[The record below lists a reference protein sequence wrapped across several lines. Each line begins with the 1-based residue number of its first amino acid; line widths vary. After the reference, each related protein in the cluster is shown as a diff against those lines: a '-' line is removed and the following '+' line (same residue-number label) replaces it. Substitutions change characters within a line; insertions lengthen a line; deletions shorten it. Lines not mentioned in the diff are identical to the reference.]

1 MTKAKT
7 LLVTN
12 ALPYS
17 NGPIHLGHMLEHI
30 QSDIFVRFNRA
41 IGNTV
46 YYVCGDDCHGTPV
59 MIKAGQLGITPEQ
72 MIEITS
78 KDHDEDLKGFLVSY
92 DNYYKTHSPENEE
105 ISSYMY
111 NKAKENGYI
120 VTNKISQLFDPEKN
134 MFLPDRFV
142 KGTCPK
148 CGAKDQYGDNCEVCG
163 ATYDPT
169 ELKDAYS
176 TVSGAKPVLKESVH
190 YFFDLPKANDFLHDY
205 IRNSGVIQTEMANK
219 LEEWFTQGLKPW
231 DISRDSPY
239 FGFKIPGTEDKYFY
253 VWMDAPIG
261 YFASLKNLCAKNNIC
276 YEDFVKQDSDI
287 EMVHFIGKDILY
299 FHSLFWP
306 ATLKAAEMR
315 LPSHIYVHGYVTV
328 NGAKMSKSKGT
339 FIKAKTFLK
348 YFKPETL
355 RYYFASKMNSSCV
368 DVDLSLD
375 DFMAK
380 VNSDIVGK
388 VVNLASR
395 TAGFIT
401 KRFDGRLSDAP
412 FNQEIIDR
420 IAAVKD
426 DVIRG
431 YESRNYADAIRTI
444 MALADEA
451 NRYIDAMAPWVIAKL
466 EGEDDKLQR
475 VCSDGINLFRALI
488 TYLKPV
494 LPEVAA
500 NAEEFLNSKL
510 DFSTVANPLVS
521 HTINKFKPLFSR
533 IEKAQ
538 IDAMIETSKEDLKEA
553 NAQAPKKEA
562 KNEAKSSEDR
572 IEPLAPEITIDD
584 FAKVDLRV
592 GTIIEAEEVAE
603 ARKLL
608 KLKVDIGFETRQ
620 VFAGIK
626 QAYPDA
632 KSLIGRQVVLVA
644 NLKPR
649 QMKFGLSEGMV
660 TAAGPGATEVFLLGV
675 DSGAVNGDRIH

>member
-1 MTKAKT
+1 MTKNKT

-12 ALPYS
+12 ALPYA

-41 IGNTV
+41 IGNKV
-46 YYVCGDDCHGTPV
+46 FYVCGDDCHGTPV
-59 MIKAGQLGITPEQ
+59 MIKAGQMGITPEQ

-78 KDHDEDLKGFLVSY
+78 KDHAEDLKGFLVNY
-92 DNYYKTHSPENEE
+92 DNYYRTHSKENHE
-105 ISSYMY
+105 ISSHMY
-111 NKAKENGYI
+111 EKAKENGYI
-120 VTNKISQLFDPEKN
+120 KTETISQLYDPEKN

-163 ATYDPT
+163 ATYSPT

-176 TVSGAKPVLKESVH
+176 VVSGAKPVLKESLH
-190 YFFDLPKANDFLHDY
+190 YFFDLPKAKDFLHDY
-205 IRNSGVIQTEMANK
+205 IKNSGVIQTEMANK

-253 VWMDAPIG
+253 VWMDAPMG
-261 YFASLKNLCAKNNIC
+261 YLASLKNLCEKTGDN
-276 YEDFVKQDSDI
+276 YDDFVKEGSEI
-287 EMVHFIGKDILY
+287 EMDHFIGKDILY

-306 ATLKAAEMR
+306 ATLKAAQMR

-348 YFKPETL
+348 FLKPETL
-355 RYYFASKMNSSCV
+355 RYYFASKMNSSAV
-368 DVDLSLD
+368 DIDLSLD

-395 TAGFIT
+395 TAGFIA
-401 KRFDGRLSDAP
+401 KRFDGKLSSAP
-412 FNQEIIDR
+412 YNAEILKK
-420 IAAVKD
+420 AASIRE
-426 DVIRG
+426 DVIKG
-431 YESRNYADAIRTI
+431 YESRNYAEAIRTI

-451 NRYIDAMAPWVIAKL
+451 NRYIDAEAPWVIAKQ
-466 EGEDDKLQR
+466 EGQEDKLQK

-488 TYLKPV
+488 TYLQPV

-500 NAEEFLNSKL
+500 HAEEFLNTKL
-510 DFSTVANPLVS
+510 DFFTLDNPLVD
-521 HTINKFKPLFSR
+521 HQINKFKPLFNR
-533 IEKAQ
+533 IEKTQ
-538 IDAMIETSKEDLKEA
+538 IDAMIETSKEDLKQ
-553 NAQAPKKEA
+553 AQAQTKKTDEKKA
-562 KNEAKSSEDR
+562 DDR

-584 FAKVDLRV
+584 FAKIDLRV
-592 GTIIEAEEVAE
+592 GTIVEAEEVKE

-620 VFAGIK
+620 VFAGLK

-632 KSLIGRQVVLVA
+632 KSLIGRKVVLVA

-660 TAAGPGATEVFLLGV
+660 TAAGPGATEVFLLSV
-675 DSGAVNGDRIH
+675 DSGAQNGDRIH

>member
-1 MTKAKT
+1 
-7 LLVTN
+7 
-12 ALPYS
+12 
-17 NGPIHLGHMLEHI
+17 
-30 QSDIFVRFNRA
+30 
-41 IGNTV
+41 
-46 YYVCGDDCHGTPV
+46 
-59 MIKAGQLGITPEQ
+59 
-72 MIEITS
+72 
-78 KDHDEDLKGFLVSY
+78 
-92 DNYYKTHSPENEE
+92 
-105 ISSYMY
+105 
-111 NKAKENGYI
+111 
-120 VTNKISQLFDPEKN
+120 

-163 ATYDPT
+163 ATYSPT

-176 TVSGAKPVLKESVH
+176 VVSGAKPVLKESLH
-190 YFFDLPKANDFLHDY
+190 YFFDLPKAKDFLHDY
-205 IRNSGVIQTEMANK
+205 IKNSGVIQTEMANK
-219 LEEWFTQGLKPW
+219 LEEWFSQGLKPW

-253 VWMDAPIG
+253 VWMDAPMG
-261 YFASLKNLCAKNNIC
+261 YLASLKNLCEKTGDN
-276 YEDFVKQDSDI
+276 YDDFVKEGSEI
-287 EMVHFIGKDILY
+287 EMDHFIGKDILY

-306 ATLKAAEMR
+306 ATLKAAQMR

-348 YFKPETL
+348 FLKPETL
-355 RYYFASKMNSSCV
+355 RYYFASKMNSSAV
-368 DVDLSLD
+368 DIDLSLD

-395 TAGFIT
+395 TAGFIA
-401 KRFDGRLSDAP
+401 KRFDGKLSSAP
-412 FNQEIIDR
+412 YNVEILKK
-420 IAAVKD
+420 AASIRE
-426 DVIRG
+426 DVIKG
-431 YESRNYADAIRTI
+431 YESRNYAEAIRTI

-451 NRYIDAMAPWVIAKL
+451 NRYIDAEAPWVIAKQ
-466 EGEDDKLQR
+466 EGQEVKLQK

-488 TYLKPV
+488 TYLHPV
-494 LPEVAA
+494 LPEVATH
-500 NAEEFLNSKL
+500 AEEFLNTKL
-510 DFSTVANPLVS
+510 DFFALDNPLVD
-521 HTINKFKPLFSR
+521 HQINKFKPLFNR
-533 IEKAQ
+533 IEKTQ
-538 IDAMIETSKEDLKEA
+538 IDAMIETSKEDLKQ
-553 NAQAPKKEA
+553 AQAQAKKSDEKKA
-562 KNEAKSSEDR
+562 DDR

-584 FAKVDLRV
+584 FAKIDLRV
-592 GTIIEAEEVAE
+592 GTIVEAEEVKE

-632 KSLIGRQVVLVA
+632 KSLIGRKVVLVA

-660 TAAGPGATEVFLLGV
+660 TAAGPGATEVFLLSV
-675 DSGAVNGDRIH
+675 DSGAQNGDRIH

>member
-1 MTKAKT
+1 MTKNKT

-12 ALPYS
+12 ALPYA

-41 IGNTV
+41 IGNKV
-46 YYVCGDDCHGTPV
+46 FYVCGDDCHGTPV
-59 MIKAGQLGITPEQ
+59 MIKASQMGITPEQ

-78 KDHDEDLKGFLVSY
+78 KDHAEDLKGFLVNY
-92 DNYYKTHSPENEE
+92 DNYYRTHSKENHG

-111 NKAKENGYI
+111 EKAKENGYI
-120 VTNKISQLFDPEKN
+120 KTETISQLYDPEKN

-163 ATYDPT
+163 ATYSPT

-176 TVSGAKPVLKESVH
+176 VVSGAKPVLKESLH
-190 YFFDLPKANDFLHDY
+190 YFFDLPKAKDFLHDY
-205 IRNSGVIQTEMANK
+205 IKNSGVIQTEMANK

-253 VWMDAPIG
+253 VWMDAPMG
-261 YFASLKNLCAKNNIC
+261 YLASLKNLCEKTGDN
-276 YEDFVKQDSDI
+276 YDDFVKEGSEI
-287 EMVHFIGKDILY
+287 EMDHFIGKDILY

-306 ATLKAAEMR
+306 ATLKAAQMR

-348 YFKPETL
+348 FLKPETL
-355 RYYFASKMNSSCV
+355 RYYFASKMNSSAV
-368 DVDLSLD
+368 DIDLSLD

-395 TAGFIT
+395 TAGFIA
-401 KRFDGRLSDAP
+401 KRFDGKLSSAP
-412 FNQEIIDR
+412 YNAEILKK
-420 IAAVKD
+420 AASIRE
-426 DVIRG
+426 DVIKG
-431 YESRNYADAIRTI
+431 YESRNYAEAIRTI

-451 NRYIDAMAPWVIAKL
+451 NRYIDAEAPWVIAKQ
-466 EGEDDKLQR
+466 EGQEDKLQK

-488 TYLKPV
+488 TYLQPV

-500 NAEEFLNSKL
+500 HAEEFLNTKL
-510 DFSTVANPLVS
+510 DFFTLDNPLVD
-521 HTINKFKPLFSR
+521 HQINKFKPLFNR
-533 IEKAQ
+533 IEKTQ
-538 IDAMIETSKEDLKEA
+538 IDAMIETSKEDLKQ
-553 NAQAPKKEA
+553 AQAQTKKTDEKKA
-562 KNEAKSSEDR
+562 DDR

-584 FAKVDLRV
+584 FAKIDLRV
-592 GTIIEAEEVAE
+592 GTIVEAEEVKE

-620 VFAGIK
+620 VFAGLK

-632 KSLIGRQVVLVA
+632 KSLIGRKVVLVA

-660 TAAGPGATEVFLLGV
+660 TAAGPGATEVFLLSV
-675 DSGAVNGDRIH
+675 DSGAQNGDRIH

>member
-1 MTKAKT
+1 MTKNKT

-12 ALPYS
+12 ALPYA

-41 IGNTV
+41 IGNKV
-46 YYVCGDDCHGTPV
+46 FYVCGDDCHGTPV
-59 MIKAGQLGITPEQ
+59 MIKAGQMGITPEQ

-78 KDHDEDLKGFLVSY
+78 KDHAEDLKGFLVNY
-92 DNYYKTHSPENEE
+92 DNYYRTHSKENHV

-111 NKAKENGYI
+111 EKAKENGYI
-120 VTNKISQLFDPEKN
+120 KTETISQLYDPEKN

-163 ATYDPT
+163 ATYSPT

-176 TVSGAKPVLKESVH
+176 VVSGAKPVLKESLH
-190 YFFDLPKANDFLHDY
+190 YFFDLPKAKDFLHDY
-205 IRNSGVIQTEMANK
+205 IKNSGVIQTEMANK

-253 VWMDAPIG
+253 VWMDAPMG
-261 YFASLKNLCAKNNIC
+261 YLASLKNLCEKTGDN
-276 YEDFVKQDSDI
+276 YDDFVKEGSEI
-287 EMVHFIGKDILY
+287 EMDHFIGKDILY

-306 ATLKAAEMR
+306 ATLKAAQMR

-348 YFKPETL
+348 FLKPETL
-355 RYYFASKMNSSCV
+355 RYYFASKMNSSAV
-368 DVDLSLD
+368 DIDLSLD

-395 TAGFIT
+395 TAGFIA
-401 KRFDGRLSDAP
+401 KRFDGKLSSAP
-412 FNQEIIDR
+412 YNAEILKK
-420 IAAVKD
+420 AASIRE
-426 DVIRG
+426 DVIKG
-431 YESRNYADAIRTI
+431 YESRNYAEAIRTI

-451 NRYIDAMAPWVIAKL
+451 NRYIDAEAPWVIAKQ
-466 EGEDDKLQR
+466 EGQEDKLQK

-488 TYLKPV
+488 TYLQPV

-500 NAEEFLNSKL
+500 HAEEFLNTKL
-510 DFSTVANPLVS
+510 DFFTLDNPLVD
-521 HTINKFKPLFSR
+521 HQINKFKPLFNR
-533 IEKAQ
+533 IEKTQ
-538 IDAMIETSKEDLKEA
+538 IDAMIETSKEDLKQ
-553 NAQAPKKEA
+553 AQAQTKKTDEKKA
-562 KNEAKSSEDR
+562 DDR

-584 FAKVDLRV
+584 FAKIDLRV
-592 GTIIEAEEVAE
+592 GTIVEAEEVKE

-620 VFAGIK
+620 VFAGLK

-632 KSLIGRQVVLVA
+632 KSLIGRKVVLVA

-660 TAAGPGATEVFLLGV
+660 TAAGPGATEVFLLSV
-675 DSGAVNGDRIH
+675 DSGAQNGDRIH

>member
-1 MTKAKT
+1 MTKNKT

-12 ALPYS
+12 ALPYA

-41 IGNTV
+41 IGNKV
-46 YYVCGDDCHGTPV
+46 FYVCGDDCHGTPV
-59 MIKAGQLGITPEQ
+59 MIKAGQMGITPEQ

-78 KDHDEDLKGFLVSY
+78 KDHAEDLKGFLVNY
-92 DNYYKTHSPENEE
+92 DNYYITHSKENHE

-111 NKAKENGYI
+111 EKAKENGYI
-120 VTNKISQLFDPEKN
+120 KTETISQLYDPEKN

-163 ATYDPT
+163 ATYSPT

-176 TVSGAKPVLKESVH
+176 VVSGAKPVLKESLH
-190 YFFDLPKANDFLHDY
+190 YFFDLPKAKDFLHDY
-205 IRNSGVIQTEMANK
+205 IKNSGVIQTEMANK

-253 VWMDAPIG
+253 VWMDAPMG
-261 YFASLKNLCAKNNIC
+261 YLASLKNLCEKTGDN
-276 YEDFVKQDSDI
+276 YDDFVKEGSEI
-287 EMVHFIGKDILY
+287 EMDHFIGKDILY

-306 ATLKAAEMR
+306 ATLKAAQMR

-348 YFKPETL
+348 FLKPETL
-355 RYYFASKMNSSCV
+355 RYYFASKMNSSAV
-368 DVDLSLD
+368 DIDLSLD

-395 TAGFIT
+395 TAGFIA
-401 KRFDGRLSDAP
+401 KRFDGKLSSAP
-412 FNQEIIDR
+412 YNAEILKK
-420 IAAVKD
+420 AASIRE
-426 DVIRG
+426 DVIKD
-431 YESRNYADAIRTI
+431 YESRNYAEAIRTI

-451 NRYIDAMAPWVIAKL
+451 NRYIDAEAPWVIAKQ
-466 EGEDDKLQR
+466 EGQEDKLQK

-488 TYLKPV
+488 TYLQPV

-500 NAEEFLNSKL
+500 HAEEFLNTKL
-510 DFSTVANPLVS
+510 DFFTLDNPLVD
-521 HTINKFKPLFSR
+521 HQINKFKPLFNR
-533 IEKAQ
+533 IEKTQ
-538 IDAMIETSKEDLKEA
+538 IDAMIETSKEDLKQ
-553 NAQAPKKEA
+553 AQAQTKKTDEKKA
-562 KNEAKSSEDR
+562 DDR

-584 FAKVDLRV
+584 FAKIDLRV
-592 GTIIEAEEVAE
+592 GTIVEAEEVKE

-620 VFAGIK
+620 VFAGLK

-632 KSLIGRQVVLVA
+632 KSLIGRKVVLVA

-660 TAAGPGATEVFLLGV
+660 TAAGPGATEVFLLSV
-675 DSGAVNGDRIH
+675 DSGAQNGDRIH

>member
-1 MTKAKT
+1 MTQKT
-7 LLVTN
+7 ILVTN
-12 ALPYS
+12 ALPYA

-41 IGNTV
+41 LGNKV
-46 YYVCGDDCHGTPV
+46 FYVCGDDCHGTPV
-59 MIKAGQLGITPEQ
+59 MIKASQLGITPEQ

-78 KDHDEDLKGFLVSY
+78 KDHLEDLNGFLVNY
-92 DNYYKTHSPENEE
+92 DNYYKTHSKENEE
-105 ISSYMY
+105 IMDMMY
-111 NKAKENGYI
+111 NKAFENGYI
-120 VTNKISQLFDPEKN
+120 ITKKISQLFDPEKQ

-148 CGAKDQYGDNCEVCG
+148 CGAKDQYGDNCDVCG

-169 ELKDAYS
+169 EVKDAYS
-176 TVSGAKPVLKESVH
+176 TVSGAKPVLKDSVH
-190 YFFDLPKANDFLHDY
+190 YFFDLPKAKDFLHDF
-205 IRNSGVIQTEMANK
+205 IKNSDVIQTEMSNK

-239 FGFKIPGTEDKYFY
+239 FGFKIPGTEDKFFY
-253 VWMDAPIG
+253 VWMDAPVG
-261 YFASLKNLCAKNNIC
+261 YFASLKNLCDSKGINF
-276 YEDFVKQDSDI
+276 EDFVKKDSNI
-287 EMVHFIGKDILY
+287 ELAHFIGKDILY

-306 ATLKAAEMR
+306 ATLHAADMR
-315 LPSHIYVHGYVTV
+315 LPNNIYVHGYVTV

-348 YFKPETL
+348 FLKPETL
-355 RYYFASKMNSSCV
+355 RYYFASKMNSSAV
-368 DVDLSLD
+368 DIDLSLD

-395 TAGFIT
+395 TAGFIA
-401 KRFDGRLSDAP
+401 KRFDDKLSDAP
-412 FNQEIIDR
+412 YNEEVLAKIGAI
-420 IAAVKD
+420 KE
-426 DVIRG
+426 DVING
-431 YESRNYADAIRTI
+431 FKSRNYADAIRTI
-444 MALADEA
+444 MTLADDA
-451 NRYIDAMAPWVIAKL
+451 NRYIDTMAPWVIAKE
-466 EGEDDKLQR
+466 EGQDEKLQK

-488 TYLKPV
+488 TYLQPV

-500 NAEEFLNSKL
+500 NAEEFLNTKL
-510 DFSTVANPLVS
+510 SLDTVETPLVS

-533 IEKAQ
+533 IEKTQ
-538 IDAMIETSKEDLKEA
+538 IEAMIETSKEDLKEA
-553 NAQAPKKEA
+553 AAQSAPKTDKKKEA
-562 KNEAKSSEDR
+562 KEEAR

-584 FAKVDLRV
+584 FAKIDLRV
-592 GTIIEAEEVAE
+592 GTIVSAEEVPE
-603 ARKLL
+603 AKKLL

-626 QAYPDA
+626 AAYTDVNA
-632 KSLIGRQVVLVA
+632 LVGRQVVLVA

-660 TAAGPGATEVFLLGV
+660 TAAGPGATEVYLLGV